1 MIKLADWKM
10 ECDLTSVTVP
20 TENSDWQHRWEPNA
34 RWWRSCIDGESLE
47 NRCRNEILQ
56 AKGWF
61 LWQEEPICAGS
72 LQNNWKRWVQWKGK
86 LFNLYFVEKEWFPWK
101 VTILLKTKIL
111 CKGGSHVLTILKFLE
126 NDITWKRWVQ
136 SKLQRKNE
144 SSFNPLSEKIK
155 NAPKRRSTAVG
166 AFSFIWKTAFP
177 VQGYA
182 ISDRQQWH
190 LKRHACFC
198 SRAEQPVFEHR
209 RRRSSVR

>member
-1 MIKLADWKM
+1 M

-111 CKGGSHVLTILKFLE
+111 CKGGSHVSYKKFWKTILLE
-126 NDITWKRWVQ
+126 KGESSGKEKRLFSWKIRCWEWVQ

-177 VQGYA
+177 VQGHV
-182 ISDRQQWH
+182 ISDR
-190 LKRHACFC
+190 
-198 SRAEQPVFEHR
+198 
-209 RRRSSVR
+209 

>member
-1 MIKLADWKM
+1 MIKLADWKT

-101 VTILLKTKIL
+101 VTILLKIKIL
-111 CKGGSHVLTILKFLE
+111 CKGGSHVLIVWKFLE

-136 SKLQRKNE
+136 WQRNK
-144 SSFNPLSEKIK
+144 
-155 NAPKRRSTAVG
+155 
-166 AFSFIWKTAFP
+166 KT
-177 VQGYA
+177 
-182 ISDRQQWH
+182 
-190 LKRHACFC
+190 KT
-198 SRAEQPVFEHR
+198 
-209 RRRSSVR
+209 